1 MKQEESKLVMGP
13 YNTNIKC
20 CNTMHGKIKKICKN
34 HFHGLGANQNNVL
47 KKKNI

>member
-20 CNTMHGKIKKICKN
+20 CNTMYGKIKKIVRITSMGWEQTKTMC
-34 HFHGLGANQNNVL
+34 
-47 KKKNI
+47 